1 MPITPTQQMIR
12 NNYQTTLYLKDH
24 AAEPFSVE
32 RLLDVHRLMTEGTLD
47 NASEAGRLR
56 NHDDILVMDG
66 ISGDVAHQPPAH
78 DEIPALMAD
87 LERFF
92 NSDDEAPSSIPL
104 SRPASSISCLPLNY
118 LLDVSRQCVSVA
130 LADFGDLPFGDLLR
144 E

>member
-47 NASEAGRLR
+47 NASDAGRLR
-56 NHDDILVMDG
+56 NRDDILMMDG

-92 NSDDEAPSSIPL
+92 NSDDEGTFVHPIVKACIIHFML
-104 SRPASSISCLPLNY
+104 ASQLP
-118 LLDVSRQCVSVA
+118 
-130 LADFGDLPFGDLLR
+130 P
-144 E
+144 

>member
-47 NASEAGRLR
+47 NASDAGRLR
-56 NHDDILVMDG
+56 NRDDILMMDG
-66 ISGDVAHQPPAH
+66 ISGDVAQAHQPPAH

-92 NSDDEAPSSIPL
+92 NSDDEGTFVHPIVKACIIHFML
-104 SRPASSISCLPLNY
+104 ASQSP
-118 LLDVSRQCVSVA
+118 
-130 LADFGDLPFGDLLR
+130 P
-144 E
+144 